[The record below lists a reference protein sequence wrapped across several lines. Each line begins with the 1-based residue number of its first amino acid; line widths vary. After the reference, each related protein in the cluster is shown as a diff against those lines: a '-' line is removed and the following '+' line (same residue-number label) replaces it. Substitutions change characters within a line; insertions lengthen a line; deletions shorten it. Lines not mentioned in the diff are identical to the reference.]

1 MERQARPGFH
11 PQRLDR
17 LMREAVAACALR
29 LDGRRVITEA
39 ATGAYVVTPVLAALA
54 GATVQAFTRS
64 TRHGTVEEVATAT
77 HALAALAGVASRV
90 EIVAD
95 RAALR
100 FEEADVVTNAGH
112 LRPLDSS
119 MIDRLRPGAA
129 LPLMFE
135 DWEFRAADLDLQA
148 CRRRGVLVAGTN
160 ERHPAVDVFSFLGA
174 MALKLLFDAG
184 IAVYRSRLVL
194 LCDNAFSPY
203 IASTLER
210 LAGELAVS
218 ARPAAPPFS
227 PDAVLVATS
236 PVSSAAEATALS
248 EQIAQAYAGAAVVQ
262 YWGDLDRRVLEA
274 RGIPFWPPEAPAL
287 GHMAVLPGDIGPEA
301 IVRLQ
306 AGGLKV
312 AEVLLKPAGER
323 TAADAAFIQPL

>member
-1 MERQARPGFH
+1 MTGARPGFH
-11 PQRLDR
+11 PQRLVR
-17 LMREAVAACALR
+17 LMRETVAACDLR
-29 LDGRRVITEA
+29 LEERRVITEA
-39 ATGAYVVTPVLAALA
+39 ATGAYLVTPVLAALA
-54 GATVQAFTRS
+54 GARVQAFTRS
-64 TRHGTVEEVATAT
+64 TRFGTAEEVAAAT
-77 HALAALAGVASRV
+77 NALASLAGVEGRI
-90 EIVAD
+90 EIVTE

-112 LRPLDSS
+112 LRPLDASTIAR
-119 MIDRLRPGAA
+119 MRPGAV

-135 DWEFRAADLDLQA
+135 DWEFRAADLDLEA

-203 IASTLER
+203 LAGTLER
-210 LAGELAVS
+210 LAGEVAVR
-218 ARPAAPPFS
+218 ARPGPVPFS
-227 PDAVLVATS
+227 PDAVLVATAPVTS
-236 PVSSAAEATALS
+236 PAEVSALS
-248 EQIAQAYAGAAVVQ
+248 EQIAHAYPHAAVIQ
-262 YWGDLDRRVLEA
+262 YWGDLDRRVFEV
-274 RGIPFWPPEAPAL
+274 RGIPLWPPQPPAP

-312 AEVLLKPAGER
+312 AEVLLKPARER

>member
-1 MERQARPGFH
+1 MGGARPGFH
-11 PQRLDR
+11 PHRLER
-17 LMREAVAACALR
+17 LMRETVAACDLR
-29 LDGRRVITEA
+29 LEGRRVITEA

-54 GATVQAFTRS
+54 GARVQAFTRS
-64 TRHGTVEEVATAT
+64 TRHGTIEEVAAAT
-77 HALAALAGVASRV
+77 KALAALVGVEDRI
-90 EIVAD
+90 EIVAE

-112 LRPLDSS
+112 LRPLDASV
-119 MIDRLRPGAA
+119 IGRLRPGAA

-135 DWEFRAADLDLQA
+135 DWEFRPGDLDLEA

-160 ERHPAVDVFSFLGA
+160 ERHPVVDVFSFLGA

-203 IASTLER
+203 IAGTLER
-210 LAGELAVS
+210 LAGELVVC

-227 PDAVLVATS
+227 PDAVLVATA
-236 PVSSAAEATALS
+236 PLTSAAAVTALS
-248 EQIAQAYAGAAVVQ
+248 EQIAQAYPDAAVVQ
-262 YWGDLDRRVLEA
+262 YWGDLDRGVFEA
-274 RGIPFWPPEAPAL
+274 RGIPLWPPQAPAP

-312 AEVLLKPAGER
+312 AEVLLKPARER